1 MHYRSNDRHR
11 KVARTGCSRWAR
23 ASRALLIAVP
33 MLLLVSSSAYAGRV
47 RVETPIDPN
56 APTIPT
62 NVPATP
68 EPGAALAFALGIG
81 VVAWAARRTR
91 RAAS

>member
-1 MHYRSNDRHR
+1 MHYRSNDRNQ
-11 KVARTGCSRWAR
+11 KSNPTGSSRWAR

-33 MLLLVSSSAYAGRV
+33 MLLLVSSSADAGRA
-47 RVETPIDPN
+47 RIEPPIDPN
-56 APTIPT
+56 APTIPS

>member
-1 MHYRSNDRHR
+1 MHCRSNDRHPR
-11 KVARTGCSRWAR
+11 FTPTRYSRWAR

-33 MLLLVSSSAYAGRV
+33 MLLLVSSSADAGRA
-47 RVETPIDPN
+47 RVELPIDPN
-56 APTIPT
+56 ARTIPA
-62 NVPATP
+62 NVPVTP